1 MKKCNIKNPYGKN
14 DLMQRTLD
22 LANIASSNGE
32 VPVAAIIVDKDT
44 KEIIS
49 KATNLVEYNTNAIC
63 HAELI
68 AINKAT
74 AKLASKYCTNT
85 EIYINLQPCQM
96 CYSAICIAK
105 ISTIYYGAYDHDNGY
120 LYHHSGLYKPEI
132 YGGIMET
139 ESKKI
144 IKNFFQKLR

>member
-1 MKKCNIKNPYGKN
+1 MKKYNIKNSYGNN

-22 LANIASSNGE
+22 LARMAGSNGE
-32 VPVAAIIVDKDT
+32 VPVAAIIVNKDT

-49 KATNLVEYNTNAIC
+49 EATNLVEHNGNAIC

-68 AINKAT
+68 AINQAT
-74 AKLASKYCTNT
+74 DKLASKYCNNT

-96 CYSAICIAK
+96 CYSAICISK
-105 ISTIYYGAYDHDNGY
+105 ISTIYYGAYDTDSGY

-139 ESKKI
+139 ESKNI